1 MAAQLRATI
10 WGASAVIW
18 GPNALPFEVPGD
30 KLWTKMLKFWVWV
43 YRPLW
48 PTQAIQQPITIQNMR
63 FERIVIEY
71 LAFVL
76 VWNIWVLYPLQI
88 LIQIVMKYLA
98 FVFVWNIWVLY
109 PLQILI
115 QIVMK
120 YLTFVFVWNIVP
132 LQILI
137 QIVMKYLAFVFVWNI
152 WVLYP
157 LQGQNV
163 PHCGQLL
170 RPVTLPAPPRFM
182 MMLPFQTQKYL
193 SLQKIVFKNHWKKY
207 DSFQIREFRT
217 E

>member
-88 LIQIVMKYLA
+88 LIQI
-98 FVFVWNIWVLY
+98 I
-109 PLQILI
+109 
-115 QIVMK
+115 MK